1 MLANASPGGVIRAFC
16 EPVTTTSMP
25 QASVSSGTA
34 PRLEIASTTE
44 ITPASLQAA
53 TSDWMSETTPV
64 EVSECTMNADLRA
77 ALREHAGDVPG
88 VRRLAPVVG
97 QRHDVD
103 TESGAELLPPRA
115 ELAVRDD
122 ERLLT
127 R

>member
-1 MLANASPGGVIRAFC
+1 MLANARPGGVIRAFC

-64 EVSECTMNADLRA
+64 DVSEWTMNATFAPLSASARA
-77 ALREHAGDVPG
+77 TSPAAGVWP
-88 VRRLAPVVG
+88 
-97 QRHDVD
+97 Q
-103 TESGAELLPPRA
+103 S
-115 ELAVRDD
+115 
-122 ERLLT
+122 
-127 R
+127 